1 MLDREA
7 TASVMNHAF
16 AVAMRLE
23 TAYYEEQMTTGQCF
37 SFTVEACDG
46 FVALKYAGVTLWS
59 TENWSDSGLLEKNI
73 ENIEREARKTLAEL
87 IETVKTMEGCG

>member
-1 MLDREA
+1 MLDKGA
-7 TASVMNHAF
+7 TASVMNAAF

-23 TAYYEEQMTTGQCF
+23 VAYYEKQMTTGQCF

-46 FVALKYAGVTLWS
+46 FVALKYAGVTLWDTD
-59 TENWSDSGLLEKNI
+59 TENWSDDGLLE
-73 ENIEREARKTLAEL
+73 ENIEKGARNTLAEL